1 MSPRL
6 KRMVEVLVVLALA
19 MIVIAGLPAVAEAK
33 DVASK
38 KDAFSAPSAVPNR
51 MSIVVRPGDS
61 LWSISQERL
70 APNATPQ
77 RILNGTEQMYTLNRR
92 LIGADPNLI
101 FVGQELLVPPAMAS
115 GRPTGPTPASGTA
128 GKTTGAAE
136 AAEAAEAGPRDRT
149 AKGRTGSKATGKAPR
164 TAAGGADA
172 KVGNVSAPVAE
183 GEAEPVSVHDEA
195 VAEPVSVHD
204 EAVAE
209 PVSVH
214 DEAVAEPVSV
224 HDEAVASN
232 GTRVEGRRVLGL
244 GIWLL
249 TLVVVVALIAWKLPM
264 RRTTREDA
272 ERWGIPTGF
281 YYEAPAAH
289 RNNAPLA
296 SRPGS
301 PGARDREGARGE
313 GIPQPPGPE
322 QWGVSTGTGDTPAA
336 NGVRNAAAARQVRK
350 AKPEASPRN
359 GLANDGF
366 GAYALLSW
374 LGFPKS
380 YRGKIMLVAFLGTH
394 APLIALALYL
404 LLLGSSIGLESA
416 LRLFVVV
423 VPITL
428 IGTGATLL
436 ALRGLLAPMSLTVS
450 ALEQYIDDRKVPALP
465 ASFTDEAGK
474 LMASVQY
481 AIGHLDETVRSLE
494 HLSATDHLTGLLNR
508 RQGEKALAEEAAKLR
523 RGKEMVTLGVVD
535 LNKLKHINDTYGHQA
550 GDACIR
556 HVADVIRRHIRQ
568 GDWLARWGGDEF
580 VLVLCDANSFALTE
594 VVLQRIVEDLKDS
607 PVRLPRGEELTLSVT
622 VGASRYSGEEDL
634 WELLDKADEAMYEAK
649 REGRSWILST

>member
-6 KRMVEVLVVLALA
+6 KRMVKVIVGLALA
-19 MIVIAGLPAVAEAK
+19 MMVVAGLPAVAEAK
-33 DVASK
+33 DVVST
-38 KDAFSAPSAVPNR
+38 KDDSSAPSAVPNR

-204 EAVAE
+204 EAVA
-209 PVSVH
+209 
-214 DEAVAEPVSV
+214 
-224 HDEAVASN
+224 SN

-249 TLVVVVALIAWKLPM
+249 TLVVVALMAWKLPM

-281 YYEAPAAH
+281 YYGAPAAH

-404 LLLGSSIGLESA
+404 LLLGSSIGLEPA

-494 HLSATDHLTGLLNR
+494 DLSATDHLTGLLNR
-508 RQGEKALAEEAAKLR
+508 RQGEKVLAEEAAKLR